1 MYANPKNCLSRE
13 KVQGKVGKK
22 LKLKLNRSCYVGMCD
37 AAVRAKSNS
46 SQAELPSFAKRDWLF
61 GCCCRNCL
69 PLDPICSSS
78 VEASEHRPHG
88 SVRSFSLHI

>member
-37 AAVRAKSNS
+37 ATVRAKSNS
-46 SQAELPSFAKRDWLF
+46 SQAELPSLQSAT
-61 GCCCRNCL
+61 GCLGVAAGTAYR
-69 PLDPICSSS
+69 
-78 VEASEHRPHG
+78 
-88 SVRSFSLHI
+88 